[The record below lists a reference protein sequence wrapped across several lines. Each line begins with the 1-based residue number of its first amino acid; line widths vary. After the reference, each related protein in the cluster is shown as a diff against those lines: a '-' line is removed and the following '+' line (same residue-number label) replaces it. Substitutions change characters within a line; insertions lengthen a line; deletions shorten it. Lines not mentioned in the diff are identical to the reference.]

1 MQKYN
6 VEAANGELNT
16 LESVLARRVEEYLEG
31 NDVINA
37 ARGLVAVNKEIYKL
51 EEDAREL
58 RLTGELDVEIYR
70 ALRNG
75 YSRIAERIM
84 TIARGFHYTREISS
98 LNRSLRFTNEASSL
112 TDYLRE
118 ADE

>member
-6 VEAANGELNT
+6 VETANTELNS
-16 LESVLARRVEEYLEG
+16 LESVVARRVEDYLES

-37 ARGLVAVNKEIYKL
+37 ARGLIAVNKEIYKL
-51 EEDAREL
+51 EEDARRL
-58 RLTGELDVEIYR
+58 RLTGELDIEVYQS
-70 ALRNG
+70 LRNG
-75 YSRIAERIM
+75 YARITERIM
-84 TIARGFHYTREISS
+84 TIARGFHYSQEVSS
-98 LNRSLRFTNEASSL
+98 LHRSLRFTNEAPSL